1 MTSRSNEPRYGVLW
15 PSTRKAVKSTA
26 AAPRLPDLNG
36 KVVCEL
42 WDILFRGDT
51 IYPMVR
57 EYIRARYPDVKFI
70 DHKEFGNFH
79 GAREHDVIK
88 SLPEN
93 LEKFKADAVIVGIGA

>member
-1 MTSRSNEPRYGVLW
+1 MTSTSNEPRYDVLW
-15 PSTRKAVKSTA
+15 PSSRKAVKSTA

-51 IYPMVR
+51 IYPIVR
-57 EYIRARYPDVKFI
+57 EYIRGRFPDVKFI

-79 GAREHDVIK
+79 GARERDVIK
-88 SLPEN
+88 SLPEK
-93 LEKFKADAVIVGIGA
+93 LKKFKADAVIVGIGA

>member
-1 MTSRSNEPRYGVLW
+1 MTNSKEPRYEVLW
-15 PSTRKAVKSTA
+15 PSAHRGIKTSA
-26 AAPRLPDLNG
+26 AATRIPDLNG

-57 EYIRARYPDVKFI
+57 EYIRSRFPGVKFI
-70 DHKEFGNFH
+70 GHAEFGNFH

-88 SLPEN
+88 GLPEK
-93 LEKFKADAVIVGIGA
+93 LKEFKADAVIVGIGA